1 MKKRKQIV
9 FLIFLLISIITFL
22 STELY
27 ISKFNYK
34 VNNLLLEL
42 KEQSQGNED
51 DPYAAARFRWEM
63 VTGGRTDIDPIQL
76 RTIAIQKTENEMS
89 RDNRLEKGNTISW
102 SAVGPGNIGGRIR
115 SIIINPS
122 NSNEILIGSVS
133 GGIWKTTNG
142 GTSWSPKLDTQDPI
156 AIGSM
161 VLVGSSTVYAGT
173 GEGWWN
179 IDAVYGGGIY
189 KSTNFGD
196 SWTLLS
202 STVGANIWNFRNV
215 LRMTVDP
222 SGNIYA
228 VTKAYNAKGGVGGY
242 YANGGLY
249 RSTDGGST
257 WSKISTTSISGYYA
271 GTDVIAISSSV
282 ILFSTDSYGIY
293 RTTNSGTSWTQIT
306 SGLPTNSFNRIA
318 LTQDPNNSSTIYAVF
333 AANTTGAPYYGLRG
347 IYKSTNGG
355 LNWSQLTSP
364 PTIYSTGYLSYL
376 SAQGWY
382 DNIVSINPFNSNHI
396 YVGGVEI
403 MKSTDGGSSW
413 IQVSYW
419 YPGYGSP
426 YVHADHH
433 AIVFDPNNSGTI
445 YGGND
450 GGIFKTTDN
459 GDNWTD
465 LNNGLEITQFYG
477 GAVYTTGSTFYGGTQ
492 DNGHLKYTS
501 GTSWSEVE
509 GGDGGYAAQDQLNSS
524 IAYEEYVYLQM
535 AKTTNGGTTW
545 NDCITGLTDAGNGNY
560 CLFISP
566 FSINPENSSV
576 LIAGSDNVWITSNGA
591 GNWTASSGTLSS
603 GENISAV
610 TVVNSSAN
618 YLGFAGTT
626 NGQIY
631 KCTNLNP
638 AIGLDT
644 WTDEITP
651 MGQNG
656 AWVRRIVVD
665 LSDKNKIYACY
676 SGFNNGTAGKHVW
689 YSSNQGTS
697 WTDISIALPDIPVH
711 SLVIDPNSSTT
722 LYAGT
727 ETGVYST
734 TDRGTT
740 WTTFS
745 DGMPSYVPIDELVL
759 QTGTKNLY
767 AFTHGR
773 SVWTTTT
780 PLPVELS
787 SFTAKVLRSGGIR
800 LDWRTETEVDNY
812 GFEIERSE
820 FNPKSEIRNSQFQK
834 IGFIEGHG
842 NSNSPKDYSFEDKNA
857 QYGSYAYR
865 LKQVDTDGS
874 FEYSNIVEVEAGN
887 IPDGF
892 VLEQNYPNPFNPT
905 TTIRFAVA
913 ETQNIRL
920 TIYDILGKEIAIPF
934 NGTADGGK
942 NYEVEFN
949 GENLPSGIYFYR
961 LETKNKVENR
971 KMLLLK

>member
-1 MKKRKQIV
+1 MKKRKQII

-34 VNNLLLEL
+34 VNNLSLEL

-76 RTIAIQKTENEMS
+76 RSSAIEKTKNEMS
-89 RDNRLEKGNTISW
+89 RDSRLEKGNAITW
-102 SAVGPGNIGGRIR
+102 SSVGPGNIGGRIR
-115 SIIINPS
+115 AIIINPS
-122 NSNEILIGSVS
+122 NSNEILIASVS
-133 GGIWKTTNG
+133 GGIWKTTNA

-202 STVGANIWNFRNV
+202 STIGGNIWNFRNV
-215 LRMTVDP
+215 LRMGVDP
-222 SGNIYA
+222 SRNVYA
-228 VTKAYNAKGGVGGY
+228 VTKAYNEKGGVGSY
-242 YANGGLY
+242 TLDGGLF
-249 RSTDGGST
+249 RSSN
-257 WSKISTTSISGYYA
+257 A
-271 GTDVIAISSSV
+271 GTSWTKISSSTFSTNYFNGCDV
-282 ILFSTDSYGIY
+282 IPISSSTILFATNANGATLGGIY
-293 RTTNSGTSWTQIT
+293 RTTDGGTNWTKIT
-306 SGLPTNSFNRIA
+306 SGLPTNSYARIA
-318 LTQDPNNSSTIYAVF
+318 LAQDPNNSSIIYAVF
-333 AANTTGAPYYGLRG
+333 EATTTGNPYFGLRG

-355 LNWSQLTSP
+355 LNWTQLTSP

-376 SAQGWY
+376 RAQGWY
-382 DNIVSINPFNSNHI
+382 DNIISINPFNSNHI

-403 MKSTDGGSSW
+403 MKSTDGGSNW
-413 IQVSYW
+413 TQVSYW
-419 YPGYGSP
+419 HPYYGSP

-433 AIVFDPNNSGTI
+433 AIVFDPNNSGII

-450 GGIFKTTDN
+450 GGIFKTTNN
-459 GDNWTD
+459 GTNWTA

-477 GAVYTTGSTFYGGTQ
+477 GAVYPTGSTFYGGTQ

-509 GGDGGYAAQDQLNSS
+509 GGDGGYAAQDQSNSS

-545 NDCITGLTDAGNGNY
+545 NDCITGLSDAGNGNY

-566 FSINPENSSV
+566 FSINPENSNV
-576 LIAGSDNVWITSNGA
+576 LIAGSDNVWITNDA
-591 GNWTASSGTLSS
+591 AANWTSSSNTLVS
-603 GENISAV
+603 GQNISAV

-631 KCTNLNP
+631 KCTSLNP
-638 AIGLDT
+638 TLGTDT
-644 WTDEITP
+644 WTAITP
-651 MGQNG
+651 TGQNG
-656 AWVRRIVVD
+656 AWVRRVVVD
-665 LSDKNKIYACY
+665 LTDKNKIYACY

-745 DGMPSYVPIDELVL
+745 DGMPSYVPVDEIVL

-773 SVWTTTT
+773 SVWATTT

-787 SFTAKVLRSGGIR
+787 SFTAKVLRSGGIK
-800 LDWRTETEVDNY
+800 LDWRTET
-812 GFEIERSE
+812 
-820 FNPKSEIRNSQFQK
+820 
-834 IGFIEGHG
+834 
-842 NSNSPKDYSFEDKNA
+842 
-857 QYGSYAYR
+857 
-865 LKQVDTDGS
+865 
-874 FEYSNIVEVEAGN
+874 
-887 IPDGF
+887 
-892 VLEQNYPNPFNPT
+892 
-905 TTIRFAVA
+905 
-913 ETQNIRL
+913 
-920 TIYDILGKEIAIPF
+920 
-934 NGTADGGK
+934 
-942 NYEVEFN
+942 
-949 GENLPSGIYFYR
+949 
-961 LETKNKVENR
+961 
-971 KMLLLK
+971 